1 MIEEGELLSPAAMED
16 RAGELAWPERFP
28 ASVVEETKHDMGPY
42 AYAGQYDQSPRPRKG
57 GIFDIT
63 WWQLWEPPEN
73 GKFPPMEFIV
83 ASLDSAFTE
92 KEENDPSGF
101 TVWGV
106 WIDEEAQKE
115 SLQRSLREGTHMSPQ
130 EILEALS
137 PERFVGVTPKL
148 MLMTAWRRHLRIH
161 GAHDE
166 RRANE
171 TYNHWVA
178 RTQKEWGLC
187 EWVAHSCR
195 RFDVD
200 ALLIEAKASG
210 LDVIHEMQR
219 IYKNE
224 RWTTIGRQA
233 PRDKVSRALSVQPA
247 FSQEIV
253 HAPARDWAD
262 MVKNEM
268 LMFPKGRYK
277 DLTDSATQA
286 IGWLRAMG
294 LIQRPEEIARL
305 VRARSEFK
313 KPPPV
318 LYHA

>member
-1 MIEEGELLSPAAMED
+1 
-16 RAGELAWPERFP
+16 
-28 ASVVEETKHDMGPY
+28 
-42 AYAGQYDQSPRPRKG
+42 
-57 GIFDIT
+57 
-63 WWQLWEPPEN
+63 
-73 GKFPPMEFIV
+73 
-83 ASLDSAFTE
+83 
-92 KEENDPSGF
+92 
-101 TVWGV
+101 
-106 WIDEEAQKE
+106 
-115 SLQRSLREGTHMSPQ
+115 MSPQ
-130 EILEALS
+130 EILDALS

-161 GAHDE
+161 GALDE

-171 TYNHWVA
+171 NYNHWVA
-178 RTQKEWGLC
+178 CTQKEWCLC
-187 EWVAHSCR
+187 EWVAHSIR

-294 LIQRPEEIARL
+294 LIQRPEEIPRL
-305 VRARSEFK
+305 VRARRDRKS
-313 KPPPV
+313 V
-318 LYHA
+318 V